1 MKRSKK
7 RIAVIGG
14 GITGLTTAYRI
25 KKIIEAEN
33 LPFELIVL
41 EAGLRAG
48 GMIYTASNEGQI
60 FELGAASIDIRYPEG
75 IQLIKELGM
84 EDQLVYSKGNK
95 PDIFFYNQLNQL
107 PYPTYNGIP
116 INKSDIWKTDL
127 LTFNEKI
134 ASYKD
139 NLISPISVKSDMTM
153 SKFLKRRLGD
163 ELVDHIAEP
172 FFTKVYASSLDEIGI
187 RNSQEIIYFLEQ
199 EYGSISK
206 GLAAHPE
213 LADQSGNFV
222 TLRKGLATL
231 TEKLAEL
238 LKPHIQYGKRVVEI
252 RKGIENTYIVG
263 INNKEEV
270 RVGALCIA
278 VPPVEYQKLFAE
290 EKQLS
295 NLFGQ
300 IEAFS
305 VGYMVFSFLKQDI
318 SVEPEGF
325 GVVMP
330 QKSDS
335 IISSIVFLNK
345 KWPSL
350 YHSDNHLIGV
360 SFGRKG
366 EDLLVDLSNKEVEEL
381 ILKDLMPVLKIVN
394 PPVYRMIKRW
404 PNAVP
409 QYTVNKENQI
419 NQINSILAE
428 QYKGVY
434 LAGNGQAGYGI
445 NQCIRQGNKTATS
458 LLNYLK
464 KQHCI
469 KT

>member
-14 GITGLTTAYRI
+14 GITGLTAAYRI
-25 KKIIEAEN
+25 KKIIETES

-48 GMIYTASNEGQI
+48 GMVYTASNQGQMA
-60 FELGAASIDIRYPEG
+60 ELGATSIDTRYSEG
-75 IQLIKELGM
+75 VQLVKELGM

-127 LTFNEKI
+127 LTFNGKI
-134 ASYKD
+134 ASFKD
-139 NLISPISVKSDMTM
+139 SFIGSISTETDISVNE
-153 SKFLKRRLGD
+153 FLKKRLGD
-163 ELVDHIAEP
+163 ELVDHIVEP
-172 FFTKVYASSLDEIGI
+172 FFTKVYASSLNETGI
-187 RNSQEIIYFLEQ
+187 RSSQEIIYFLEQ

-206 GLAAHPE
+206 GLAAHQE
-213 LADQSGNFV
+213 LADQTGNFV
-222 TLRKGLATL
+222 TFKTGLSTL
-231 TEKLAEL
+231 TEKLAEIL
-238 LKPHIQYGKRVVEI
+238 EPHIQYGKRVVEI
-252 RKGIENTYIVG
+252 REGIKDTYIVG

-278 VPPVEYQKLFAE
+278 VPVVEYQKLFAE

-295 NLFGQ
+295 KLFNQ
-300 IEAFS
+300 IKTYS
-305 VGYMVFSFLKQDI
+305 VGYMVFSFLKQDVPI
-318 SVEPEGF
+318 EPKGF

-335 IISSIVFLNK
+335 IITSIVFLNK

-350 YHSDNHLIGV
+350 YQSDNHLVGV
-360 SFGRKG
+360 SFGRNG
-366 EDLLVDLSNKEVEEL
+366 EDLLVDLSNKEIEEL
-381 ILKDLMPVLKIVN
+381 ILKDLMLVLGISNSPMYKI
-394 PPVYRMIKRW
+394 IKRW
-404 PNAVP
+404 PNAIP
-409 QYTVNKENQI
+409 QYTVKKENQI
-419 NQINSILAE
+419 NKINSILAK
-428 QYKGVY
+428 QYQGIY
-434 LAGNGQAGYGI
+434 LAGNGQVGYGI
-445 NQCIRQGNKTATS
+445 NQCIRQGNNTAIN

-469 KT
+469 